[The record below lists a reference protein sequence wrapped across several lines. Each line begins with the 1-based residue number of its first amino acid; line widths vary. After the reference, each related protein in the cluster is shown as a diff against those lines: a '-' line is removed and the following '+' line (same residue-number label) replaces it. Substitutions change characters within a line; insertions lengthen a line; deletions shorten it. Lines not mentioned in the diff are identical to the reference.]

1 MGEKKRQRIYRT
13 IMLVLVVALI
23 TFIVTTV
30 LVYDGS
36 IKYVV
41 SGKNP
46 AGNNVA
52 RKIDALLATVTQL
65 IDEKYIGDISE
76 EELIDGALKG
86 LVESVGDTY
95 TEYYSKSE
103 LEDFKATTLGNFVGI
118 GVYMKANPEKNVVEI
133 VEPIENSPAMEAG
146 LKPGD
151 EILKADGIE
160 YKAAD
165 LSKLSNSIKGEEG
178 TKVTLTIKRGEE
190 TFDVEVTRRN
200 VHIKYV
206 EGQMLDD
213 SIGYIGISTFDQ
225 DCVKDFEE
233 EYKKLEEQGVKSLI
247 IDLRS
252 NGGGVVDEA
261 LAIADLICDKD
272 QITLIKVDKDGKED
286 ITKSK
291 TDAKIKMPITIL
303 TNAGTASA
311 SEILASA
318 LKENGKAELVGDK
331 TFGKGV
337 IQDLIYLSNR
347 RSFKSYICRILHTK

>member
-1 MGEKKRQRIYRT
+1 MEEKKRQRIYRT
-13 IMLVLVVALI
+13 IMLVVVVSLV

-30 LVYDGS
+30 LTYNGS
-36 IKYVV
+36 IRYIV

-46 AGNNVA
+46 GGSSAA
-52 RKIDALLATVTQL
+52 RKIDALLATVTEL
-65 IDEKYIGDISE
+65 INKKYIGEVNE

-103 LEDFKATTLGNFVGI
+103 LEDFKASTLGNFVGI
-118 GVYMKANPEKNVVEI
+118 GVYMKANLEKNVVEI

-146 LKPGD
+146 LKAGD
-151 EILKADGIE
+151 EILKADGVE

-178 TKVTLTIKRGEE
+178 TKVTLTIKREEE

-206 EGQMLDD
+206 ESQMLDNN
-213 SIGYIGISTFDQ
+213 IGYIGISTFDQ
-225 DCVKDFEE
+225 DCAKDFEE
-233 EYKKLEEQGVKSLI
+233 EYNKLEEKEIKSLI

-261 LAIADLICDKD
+261 LGVADLICDKD

-286 ITKSK
+286 VTKSK
-291 TDAKIKMPITIL
+291 TDAKIKMPIIVL

-347 RSFKSYICRILHTK
+347 GSIKSYIC

>member
-1 MGEKKRQRIYRT
+1 MEEKKRQKIYRT
-13 IMLVLVVALI
+13 IMLVVVVSLV

-30 LVYDGS
+30 LTYNGS
-36 IKYVV
+36 IRYIV

-46 AGNNVA
+46 GGSSAA
-52 RKIDALLATVTQL
+52 RKIDVLLATVTEL
-65 IDEKYIGDISE
+65 INKKYIGEVNE

-86 LVESVGDTY
+86 LVQSVGDTY
-95 TEYYSKSE
+95 TEYYSKSQ
-103 LEDFKATTLGNFVGI
+103 LEDFKASTLGNFVGI
-118 GVYMKANPEKNVVEI
+118 GVYMKANTEKNVVEI
-133 VEPIENSPAMEAG
+133 VEPIEGSPAMEVG
-146 LKPGD
+146 LKAGD
-151 EILKADGIE
+151 EILKADGVE

-165 LSKLSNSIKGEEG
+165 LSKLSNNIKGEEG

-206 EGQMLDD
+206 ESQMLDD
-213 SIGYIGISTFDQ
+213 NIGYIGISTFDQ
-225 DCVKDFEE
+225 DCAKDFEE
-233 EYKKLEEQGVKSLI
+233 EYNKLEEQGIKSLI

-272 QITLIKVDKDGKED
+272 EITLIKVDKNGKED
-286 ITKSK
+286 VTKSK
-291 TDAKIKMPITIL
+291 KDAKIKMPIVVL
-303 TNAGTASA
+303 TNAGTASS
-311 SEILASA
+311 SEIFASA

-347 RSFKSYICRILHTK
+347 RSIKSYIC